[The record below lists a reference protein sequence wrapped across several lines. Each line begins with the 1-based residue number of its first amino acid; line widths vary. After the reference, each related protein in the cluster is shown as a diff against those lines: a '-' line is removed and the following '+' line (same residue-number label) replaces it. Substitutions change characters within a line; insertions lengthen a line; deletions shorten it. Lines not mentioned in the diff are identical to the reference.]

1 MARKRSSAQDPGPTA
16 EFHPVEVL
24 PPSYASLK
32 PARKAGAIREMT
44 VEALRRLGGVDYLVA
59 IGREEPQL
67 FMGLLG
73 RVLPLQIANDPKMPL
88 VTEVI
93 HTFKSDI

>member
-1 MARKRSSAQDPGPTA
+1 MRKSAKRDPGPTT
-16 EFHPVEVL
+16 EVYLPSVL
-24 PPSYASLK
+24 PPAYASLK
-32 PARKAGAIREMT
+32 PARKVGVVREMT
-44 VEALRRLGGVDYLVA
+44 IEALRRLGGVDYLVA

-73 RVLPLQIANDPKMPL
+73 RVLPLQIANDPKAPL

-93 HTFKSDI
+93 HTFKSNI